1 MSRPHGRGCHF
12 FTYARD
18 PRSESFNNGWKFM
31 LADSA
36 HYKDSSYD
44 DSHWRSLS
52 LPTTGLLKAIF
63 PSQTPQAP
71 AAEHFRAEWDG
82 IARLLLLTIF
92 RNVAI

>member
-1 MSRPHGRGCHF
+1 MGVAATF

-18 PRSESFNNGWKFM
+18 PRSESFNDGWKFM

-52 LPTTGLLKAIF
+52 LPHDWAIEGDF
-63 PSQTPQAP
+63 SESNPPAP
-71 AAEHFRAEWDG
+71 AAEHSRAAWDG
-82 IARLLLLTIF
+82 IARRSLLTIS
-92 RNVAI
+92 RNVTI

>member
-1 MSRPHGRGCHF
+1 MGVAATF

-18 PRSESFNNGWKFM
+18 PRSESFNDGWKFM

-52 LPTTGLLKAIF
+52 LPHDWAIEGDF
-63 PSQTPQAP
+63 PSQTPQAQ
-71 AAEHFRAEWDG
+71 AAELFRAEWDG
-82 IARLLLLTIF
+82 IARRSLLTIS